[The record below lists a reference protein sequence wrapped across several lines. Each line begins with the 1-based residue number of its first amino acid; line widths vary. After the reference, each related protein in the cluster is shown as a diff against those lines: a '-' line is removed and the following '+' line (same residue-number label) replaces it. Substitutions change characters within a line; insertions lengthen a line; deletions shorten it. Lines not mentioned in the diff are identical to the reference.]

1 MCALVTGVQTCALPI
16 SFAYRW
22 TQLPCSSQQPSSCHP
37 QVRRGEQHEHL
48 RGVLRQAAITHLG
61 VAKLPL
67 DHPKRVLHPRPHLG
81 FEMLQALY
89 RFLVLA
95 LGEPLYRTATLG
107 DPPRHRHTLKLC
119 PLCGRADEHTSEL
132 KPLMRISYA

>member
-22 TQLPCSSQQPSSCHP
+22 TQLPCSSQQPSSRHP

-89 RFLVLA
+89 RFLLLA
-95 LGEPLYRTATLG
+95 LGERSEERRVGKEGASTFR
-107 DPPRHRHTLKLC
+107 PRWWPYT
-119 PLCGRADEHTSEL
+119 
-132 KPLMRISYA
+132 